1 MDLIHATNKVLGN
14 VMVQGSCDCVDNE
27 MLKFMILMAERR
39 LKTKLTTL
47 DSGKQTLVSSKIIL
61 EESYWI
67 RPWREEAPKKAGCHL
82 KTTSSK
88 LKSSPSQ

>member
-1 MDLIHATNKVLGN
+1 MDLIHATNKVLGI

-27 MLKFMILMAERR
+27 MLKFRILRAERR
-39 LKTKLTTL
+39 LKTKLDL
-47 DSGKQTLVSSKIIL
+47 GKQTLVSSKIIL
-61 EESYWI
+61 EESYGI